1 MVSALVLA
9 SEFSQLPALSSHS
22 YGLVPGSLSWNKSFY
37 LKLTLGM
44 VFNKAT
50 QKYLERKT
58 VRVSISY
65 FLASIQIIYVAHEIR
80 FD

>member
-22 YGLVPGSLSWNKSFY
+22 YELVPGSLSWNKSFY
-37 LKLTLGM
+37 LKLTLAM

-50 QKYLERKT
+50 QKWLEKKN
-58 VRVSISY
+58 SKGFY
-65 FLASIQIIYVAHEIR
+65 
-80 FD
+80 